1 MNKFKILKLE
11 LCSRREILGKKLS
24 SKNRKDLNDVSE
36 RTKVNLKSCRR
47 QFDNVKRVYKAVE
60 ETSGNLVNNIQ
71 NQFLLPE
78 QLAKRYATVV
88 FIANNRF
95 ETNKR
100 KLQYLRFSDFLFC
113 ATEMIDNWSCKTRE
127 CKYEEETLEICR
139 YFLLS
144 LRELKILLE
153 REYLDELRLAFYK
166 EMKGSFNEKKFNELD
181 ASFKVRSNYI
191 FSNLVNFLC

>member
-1 MNKFKILKLE
+1 MPFKY
-11 LCSRREILGKKLS
+11 REILGKKLS
-24 SKNRKDLNDVSE
+24 SKNRKDLNELSE

-60 ETSGNLVNNIQ
+60 EMNGSLVANIQ
-71 NQFLLPE
+71 TQFLLPE
-78 QLAKRYATVV
+78 QLAQRYATVI
-88 FIANNRF
+88 FISNNRF

-100 KLQYLRFSDFLFC
+100 KLQYLRFTDFLGC
-113 ATEMIDNWSCKTRE
+113 ANELMNWSCQARQ

-144 LRELKILLE
+144 LRELKVLLE
-153 REYLDELRLAFYK
+153 KEYLDELRAAFYK

-181 ASFKVRSNYI
+181 ASFKVSLTSSLFR
-191 FSNLVNFLC
+191 